1 MLRST
6 WVSVYGIGVTFL
18 TSLGALAA
26 HLLGMESAWW
36 MPVSVVTLALLLVS
50 FALLGVGGVMRR
62 REARQRAGVA

>member
-6 WVSVYGIGVTFL
+6 WVSFYGIGATFL

-36 MPVSVVTLALLLVS
+36 MPVTVVTLALLLTS
-50 FALLGVGGVMRR
+50 FVLLGVASVLRR
-62 REARQRAGVA
+62 REDRQRAVGA